1 MLTGHEAKTAVVAYT
16 VGLIVGLLCG
26 ALGVL
31 VFQGMAQ

>member
-1 MLTGHEAKTAVVAYT
+1 MQTRETSMAAVTAYT
-16 VGLIVGLLCG
+16 VGLVVGLLCG

>member
-1 MLTGHEAKTAVVAYT
+1 MQTNETSKVAVAAYT